1 MNWDLLD
8 LQKIL
13 KNGNVKISEKSSYK
27 PKGIS
32 IESKNEVKKPTKSK
46 YNNKKV
52 TIDGI
57 NFDSKK
63 EAEYYMQL
71 KLLKRAGEIKDFGLQ
86 EKFLLQDG
94 FDKKGKHYRPI
105 TYYADFIISHNDGST
120 EVVDVKASKN
130 FKTQVYK
137 IKKKIFE
144 YKYPDLEIKEIY

>member
-13 KNGNVKISEKSSYK
+13 KNENVKISEKSSYK

-32 IESKNEVKKPTKSK
+32 IESKSEVKNPTKSK

-86 EKFLLQDG
+86 ERFLLQDG
-94 FDKKGKHYRPI
+94 FDKNGKHYRPI
-105 TYYADFIISHNDGST
+105 TYYADFVIENLDGTT
-120 EVVDVKASKN
+120 EVVDIKGIE
-130 FKTQVYK
+130 TQVFS
-137 IKKKIFE
+137 IKKKLFE
-144 YKYPDLEIKEIY
+144 KKYQDLTLKIIK